1 MGTQC
6 GHEGQAWLSGLWSG
20 CETRLEEKR
29 FSLREGARVLRET
42 GPEQQVLGTTA
53 LCGQPGPGAGG
64 QPCEG
69 SSEGGQV
76 MPGEV
81 SESLLISLAQ
91 PTGPSWALF
100 GQTRALFEL
109 VLSAVPSYHTQCQTE
124 SLGQLVPASG

>member
-1 MGTQC
+1 MGTQG

-20 CETRLEEKR
+20 CETRLEEEIQSPGR
-29 FSLREGARVLRET
+29 RPVLRET

-81 SESLLISLAQ
+81 SEPLLISLAQ
-91 PTGPSWALF
+91 PAGPSWALF